1 MSKAEWGKKVVCS
14 ECETKFYDLNR
25 KYPLSCPNCGF
36 VIKLETETKVS
47 SNAKK
52 VYEDDLETEVDN
64 NLIGSD
70 ASESMLVDN
79 EDEDADIVMEDDED
93 TISLDD
99 ADATE
104 EINDIDDSL
113 DNLPIDAEDDTLEEK

>member
-1 MSKAEWGKKVVCS
+1 MSKAEWGKKVLCS

-25 KYPLSCPNCGF
+25 KYPLSCPNCDF
-36 VIKLETETKVS
+36 IIKIEASTVVS
-47 SNAKK
+47 SSAKK

-70 ASESMLVDN
+70 ASESMMVDSD
-79 EDEDADIVMEDDED
+79 DEHADIVMEDDDD

-99 ADATE
+99 TDSNDTIE
-104 EINDIDDSL
+104 DIDENL
-113 DNLPIDAEDDTLEEK
+113 DVIPLVADDDPLEVK

>member
-47 SNAKK
+47 SSAKK
-52 VYEDDLETEVDN
+52 VYEDDLETEVDS

-70 ASESMLVDN
+70 ASESMIVDSD
-79 EDEDADIVMEDDED
+79 EEDADIVMEDDDD
-93 TISLDD
+93 TISLED
-99 ADATE
+99 ADRNE
-104 EINDIDDSL
+104 EIDDIDDSL
-113 DNLPIDAEDDTLEEK
+113 DTLSIDSEEETLEEK